1 MARSSIQTDLSL
13 DTTKFQRGLARSQK
27 GVTNFA
33 NNAVKRFAALAGA
46 AGMGALANS
55 SVGIAKE
62 IDNLSKLTG
71 ESVEDFQRS
80 AHAAQMQGVSMEK
93 FADIMKD
100 VQDKVGDFLQ
110 TGAGPMADFFEQIAP
125 KVGVTAEQF
134 KNLSG
139 KDALQL
145 YVNSLEKANLSQSET
160 TFFMEAIASDATLL
174 LPLLKNNGKAFD
186 TLGDNL
192 KAFLTAK
199 EIEQLKHYKNLFEA
213 LSAQLT
219 IFAGKV
225 ITKTVP
231 PFVILKEGLG
241 GVGDIVGSLIGKF
254 SSLLGF
260 MGRSVKVTIDP
271 VVKQFQ
277 SLAMGIKGV
286 TLSLTNPIQAAKAF
300 ADSLALQK
308 ESVQSLLDVPSK
320 LATEYARANEEM
332 QIDSAHLE
340 QSMIERSENITK
352 AWNDMWSDN
361 VESAKNS
368 NAAILAN
375 QANTIDSN
383 ANKKEEADDD
393 VDVAG
398 AINSELYES
407 AVDLRALGFS
417 DGEIKKR
424 LAAQF
429 ATRSEEER
437 RANLSDKERAEEDRE
452 SRKFGRGQDYY
463 RQNIME
469 TAERKAANVLR
480 DLDQPTATTTPKS
493 LPSVSD
499 RLQQTTSPMAGPTD
513 RHSNLDGNVQR
524 AADSLDAIK
533 NELTRSA

>member
-71 ESVEDFQRS
+71 QSVEDFQRS

-300 ADSLALQK
+300 ADSLALQG

-320 LATEYARANEEM
+320 LAKEYARANEEM

-340 QSMIERSENITK
+340 QSMIDRSENITK